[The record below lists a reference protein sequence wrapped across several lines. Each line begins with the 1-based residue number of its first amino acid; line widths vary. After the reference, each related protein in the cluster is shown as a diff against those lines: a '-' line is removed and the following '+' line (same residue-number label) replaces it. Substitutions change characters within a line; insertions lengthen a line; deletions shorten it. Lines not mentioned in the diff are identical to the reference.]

1 MQEVKKRKKCEEHDK
16 GSEERMAKLKCEE
29 KRLRKLARQAAG
41 NHSEKR
47 DKRHKASQAR
57 EPEQKSM
64 EAKVEIA
71 QVPTAAGTTEG
82 TTPEPR
88 PAAAEDAGKP
98 CEVDEKNQSDLEES
112 FQKMQKA
119 TMKRYQ
125 ESSRAPS
132 EATEA
137 DYEVADAEPGPF

>member
-1 MQEVKKRKKCEEHDK
+1 
-16 GSEERMAKLKCEE
+16 
-29 KRLRKLARQAAG
+29 
-41 NHSEKR
+41 
-47 DKRHKASQAR
+47 
-57 EPEQKSM
+57 M
-64 EAKVEIA
+64 EAKVDIA

-112 FQKMQKA
+112 LQKMQKA

-137 DYEVADAEPGPF
+137 DYEVADAEPGLFEDISTVVEAEVKAEKNQNKTEEALKDSTPVRPPRDPKGSKRNTPASSSSTSSSSEDTASERA